1 MDKYLTYFLC
11 PYWLR
16 VQKVL
21 LATIRLINL
30 KSKKVGEDT
39 NCSHFI
45 IQFEFCRINK
55 VVSILPLSGMFSCER
70 DGGGFHYFSKLCGLF
85 MAKATEILIALS
97 LATKAGCYHD
107 LFLDDFNARFLSK
120 EIRHLFQGRLL
131 YSFWQ
136 KAIFF
141 PPCKP
146 SRSETYVSASV
157 KEIDYVQLGI
167 VNQAELKLQPK
178 AFFSFCTAAYTE
190 VKILPNLLRT

>member
-1 MDKYLTYFLC
+1 MTKTEASAF
-11 PYWLR
+11 
-16 VQKVL
+16 
-21 LATIRLINL
+21 
-30 KSKKVGEDT
+30 
-39 NCSHFI
+39 
-45 IQFEFCRINK
+45 
-55 VVSILPLSGMFSCER
+55 SG
-70 DGGGFHYFSKLCGLF
+70 
-85 MAKATEILIALS
+85 
-97 LATKAGCYHD
+97 
-107 LFLDDFNARFLSK
+107 K

-131 YSFWQ
+131 YSFWH

-167 VNQAELKLQPK
+167 VNQAELKLQPR